1 MKDNGLKNMREK
13 IMVLLSDIEFYQRH
27 NSDANFILGY
37 TEQQLKYII
46 MEIESDKLVKERNR
60 RYGG

>member
-1 MKDNGLKNMREK
+1 MRDNGLKNMRDK
-13 IMVLLSDIEFYQRH
+13 IMILLSDIEFYQRH
-27 NSDANFILGY
+27 NADANFILGY

>member
-46 MEIESDKLVKERNR
+46 MEIESDKLVKERNKL
-60 RYGG
+60 YGR